1 MNRDRRASH
10 TPWERASDRLS
21 SVTITVIFVL
31 IIASLYWAQALL
43 IPVALAILLT
53 FVLSPAAIALQQIGL
68 GRVPSV
74 ALVIVLTFCLLAAI
88 GWVAA
93 SQVTS
98 LAAELPKYRHN
109 ITQKVRDLRSIG
121 KGGALENLQE
131 TVEEAKDEFE
141 RSDAPPKSTK
151 QAPAAVQAEPV
162 ASWRSA
168 YLGTLVKPFASAG
181 LVLGLL
187 IFMLAQREELRN
199 RLIRLV
205 GYAHLT
211 VTTKALEDAGQRIS
225 RYLLMQITINGC
237 FGLIAAI
244 ALFLI
249 GLPYAFLWGFLAVPL
264 LFIPLIGFWIATAL
278 PTVLSL
284 AVFSDWWWSLVV
296 IGLFLVLKSII
307 NMLLEPLLYGRS
319 VGVSQ
324 VPLLVMMAFWTW
336 LWGPIGLILATPL
349 TVCLV
354 VFAKHVPQLEFIGV
368 LLSDEPVM
376 EPKISYYQRLLAM
389 DEDEA
394 LKIVEQ
400 YLTDHAR
407 EQVYD
412 EVLVPALSYAKAD
425 LRHNKITEREAQF
438 IFNATREILE
448 DLANEL
454 KLPAMSESG
463 SLSASLEQP
472 VRKICILGCPAHDE
486 VDEIALLMFRQL
498 LESSPYDVEV
508 LSASVLAS
516 EIITAVAEKNPPLV
530 CIAALPP
537 GGLAQVRYLCKRLR
551 ARSPGLKI
559 VVGRWSLAEVLDE
572 NRDSLLPAGADQVGS
587 SLQQTRD
594 QLINLHPFLS
604 GDGAA
609 NVDPDRQE
617 LSHSVRPE
625 TCMMD
630 I

>member
-1 MNRDRRASH
+1 
-10 TPWERASDRLS
+10 
-21 SVTITVIFVL
+21 
-31 IIASLYWAQALL
+31 
-43 IPVALAILLT
+43 
-53 FVLSPAAIALQQIGL
+53 
-68 GRVPSV
+68 
-74 ALVIVLTFCLLAAI
+74 
-88 GWVAA
+88 
-93 SQVTS
+93 
-98 LAAELPKYRHN
+98 
-109 ITQKVRDLRSIG
+109 
-121 KGGALENLQE
+121 
-131 TVEEAKDEFE
+131 
-141 RSDAPPKSTK
+141 
-151 QAPAAVQAEPV
+151 
-162 ASWRSA
+162 
-168 YLGTLVKPFASAG
+168 
-181 LVLGLL
+181 
-187 IFMLAQREELRN
+187 
-199 RLIRLV
+199 
-205 GYAHLT
+205 
-211 VTTKALEDAGQRIS
+211 
-225 RYLLMQITINGC
+225 MQITINGC
-237 FGLIAAI
+237 FGLIAAT

-296 IGLFLVLKSII
+296 IALFLVLKSII

-425 LRHNKITEREAQF
+425 LRHNKITVREAQF

-463 SLSASLEQP
+463 SLSASVEQP

-486 VDEIALLMFRQL
+486 ADEIALLMLRQL
-498 LESSPYDVEV
+498 LESAPYDVEV

-594 QLINLHPFLS
+594 QLINLQPFLS

-617 LSHSVRPE
+617 LSHSVRSDPIE
-625 TCMMD
+625 G
-630 I
+630 